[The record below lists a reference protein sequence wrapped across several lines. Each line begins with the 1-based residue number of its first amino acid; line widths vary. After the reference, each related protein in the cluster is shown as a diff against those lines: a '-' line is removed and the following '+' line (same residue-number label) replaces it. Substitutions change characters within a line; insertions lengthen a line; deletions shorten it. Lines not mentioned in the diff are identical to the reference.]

1 MGYPVHQVRPIIG
14 SSALA
19 GGAIMNFNEVLTQTI
34 VMLREHGR
42 VSYRALQ
49 RQFGIDDD
57 FLNDLKDELIA
68 VQRVAIEQDGRML
81 VWTGAT
87 APSPTAASLPAP
99 LTPATPPTA
108 AATAQAPS
116 DPVLSTAPEA
126 ERRQL

>member
-34 VMLREHGR
+34 AMLREHGR

-57 FLNDLKDELIA
+57 FLTDLKDELIV
-68 VQRVAIEQDGRML
+68 VQQVAIEQDGRML

-87 APSPTAASLPAP
+87 APA
-99 LTPATPPTA
+99 PATPLTSVPA
-108 AATAQAPS
+108 APETGV
-116 DPVLSTAPEA
+116 PVAPEA
-126 ERRQL
+126 